1 MIPVIPNLG
10 FRFVEQAKA
19 KKKEKPVCV
28 CFWNTELSALISK
41 DPETTTHFNN
51 LPKTMPNW
59 SNGEKLSTLHELSN
73 LENHLKK
80 MFSV

>member
-59 SNGEKLSTLHELSN
+59 SNG
-73 LENHLKK
+73 
-80 MFSV
+80 V